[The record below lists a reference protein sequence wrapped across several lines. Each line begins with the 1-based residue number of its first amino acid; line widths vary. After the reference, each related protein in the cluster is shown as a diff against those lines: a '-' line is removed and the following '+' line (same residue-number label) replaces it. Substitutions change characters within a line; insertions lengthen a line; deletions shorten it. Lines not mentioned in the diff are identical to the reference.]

1 MIHLFP
7 LPSSLFSQV
16 VRALKTFPDDEVI
29 PPEVCQTLS
38 DILQYDENHRRAIVR
53 AGGVAAIV
61 TTLQTQITNAE
72 ICDVCV
78 GILGV
83 LAENSSDASKNRNRM
98 RRAKVR
104 RERDG
109 ERERRRKGDMEREV
123 EREVEKEV
131 EREVLPLLLYTK
143 CSLVS
148 T

>member
-1 MIHLFP
+1 M
-7 LPSSLFSQV
+7 

-104 RERDG
+104 REREMEKERDG
-109 ERERRRKGDMEREV
+109 EREIYRERWRERWRKRWRERCCPCCCI
-123 EREVEKEV
+123 RSA
-131 EREVLPLLLYTK
+131 RLSPLDTVVVPTR
-143 CSLVS
+143 C
-148 T
+148 

>member
-1 MIHLFP
+1 M
-7 LPSSLFSQV
+7 
-16 VRALKTFPDDEVI
+16 VRALNTFPDDEVI

-104 RERDG
+104 RERNG
-109 ERERRRKGDMEREV
+109 ERERCGEKERGGGRGGERCGEEREM
-123 EREVEKEV
+123 E
-131 EREVLPLLLYTK
+131 
-143 CSLVS
+143 
-148 T
+148 